1 MNRCVLVTGGAG
13 FIGSHTSLV
22 LLEKGYELVVLD
34 NFENSSRE
42 ALKRVC
48 ELTGSDKIELVEGDV
63 RNQKDV
69 DLALK
74 KAGQCDG
81 VIHFAGLKAV
91 GESVVDPLRYWDVN
105 VNGTRVLSARM
116 EEHGCR
122 TLVFSSTST
131 AYGEPDM
138 FPLNENMPTNPIHPY
153 AQTKVAVEQMLNA
166 LCRSLQ
172 WKVINLRYFN
182 PVGAHP
188 SGRIGEDPL
197 GTPNNLFPYIT
208 QVAAGRRDK
217 LKIFGN
223 NYKTIDG
230 TGIRDYLH
238 VMDLAEAHERALLH
252 LKNQRPNYS
261 NTINIGTGQSL
272 SVMEVIKGFETS
284 TGVSIPYEIVSRR
297 DGDVDKLEAC
307 PRKAEQVLGWKAT
320 RSLNDMCI
328 DGWTWQKNNPHG
340 YRGNQT

>member
-1 MNRCVLVTGGAG
+1 
-13 FIGSHTSLV
+13 
-22 LLEKGYELVVLD
+22 
-34 NFENSSRE
+34 
-42 ALKRVC
+42 
-48 ELTGSDKIELVEGDV
+48 
-63 RNQKDV
+63 
-69 DLALK
+69 
-74 KAGQCDG
+74 
-81 VIHFAGLKAV
+81 
-91 GESVVDPLRYWDVN
+91 
-105 VNGTRVLSARM
+105 
-116 EEHGCR
+116 
-122 TLVFSSTST
+122 
-131 AYGEPDM
+131 
-138 FPLNENMPTNPIHPY
+138 MPTNPIHPY

-166 LCRSLQ
+166 LCQSLQ

-252 LKNQRPNYS
+252 LKNQRPHYS

-340 YRGNQT
+340 YRGN